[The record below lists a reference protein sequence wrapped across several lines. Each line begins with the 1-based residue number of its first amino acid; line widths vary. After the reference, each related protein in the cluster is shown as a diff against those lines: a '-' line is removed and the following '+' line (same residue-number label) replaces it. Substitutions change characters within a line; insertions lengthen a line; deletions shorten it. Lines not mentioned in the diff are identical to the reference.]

1 MDNKVLVFASV
12 RLSTLPL
19 VLDLRPGTVR
29 WRLVSERQW
38 DKELLIGSKS
48 SSLRL
53 LLISE
58 SNDSRGWSWFWLWLD
73 ITEAEIA
80 KNFLDLG
87 LGLVLKEE
95 IEEREGLVNGILG
108 LRVLGGFK
116 LGIHWAIFSLCLCLR
131 VPCRRLYKAA
141 ARRLVETKEK

>member
-58 SNDSRGWSWFWLWLD
+58 SNDSRG
-73 ITEAEIA
+73 
-80 KNFLDLG
+80 
-87 LGLVLKEE
+87 
-95 IEEREGLVNGILG
+95 
-108 LRVLGGFK
+108 
-116 LGIHWAIFSLCLCLR
+116 
-131 VPCRRLYKAA
+131 
-141 ARRLVETKEK
+141 